1 MLSISLITI
10 GNELLRG
17 RIVNTNAA
25 KAGQLLRKNG
35 YSLTRT
41 LSISDT
47 KEAILDAV
55 EAELKISQVV
65 ILSGGLGPT
74 KDDITKHTLAEWS
87 ESEWIWHQPTLDFL
101 EERYTQRKRSLTEL
115 TRKQA
120 LVPSKCEVIH
130 NPNGTAPGM
139 QFSSGKHILFSLP
152 GVPFE
157 MLHLLEYEVIP
168 RAKSAFPSAVFRS
181 KVIRVSDIPESGA
194 AHRLEALEDTFPDN
208 VQLSYLPR
216 HDGLWLELSVNLA
229 QGKETEAEALLEKNA
244 EKIENLMWDKI
255 YAEGDHPIAEELA
268 RVMKEKKLSL
278 AVAESLTGGS
288 VSAKIVE
295 ISGASSFYKGSITAY
310 DVQVKMDVLGVPPD
324 LIEKNGVVSAEV
336 AEAMAIG
343 VKKLLKADIGLGTTG
358 LAEDDGEIKA
368 HAFLGFAH
376 NSSSDAREVR
386 LLYSRKVNI
395 ERCSNNLIQW
405 CLKKV
410 RESLD

>member
-1 MLSISLITI
+1 MQSISLITI

-25 KAGQLLRKNG
+25 KAGQILRKNG

-47 KEAILDAV
+47 KEAILQAV
-55 EAELKISQVV
+55 QDELEVSELV

-74 KDDITKHTLAEWS
+74 KDDITKHTLLEWS
-87 ESEWIWHQPTLDFL
+87 GSKWVWHQPTLDFL
-101 EERYTQRKRSLTEL
+101 EERYAQRKRALTEL

-120 LVPSKCEVIH
+120 LVPSQCEVIH

-139 QFSSGKHILFSLP
+139 LFQKDSRLLFSLP

-157 MLHLLEYEVIP
+157 MLYLLEHEVVP
-168 RAKSAFPSAVFRS
+168 RAKAIYPSAVFRS

-194 AHRLEALEDTFPDN
+194 AQRLEELEESLPPEF
-208 VQLSYLPR
+208 QLSYLPR
-216 HDGLWLELSVNLA
+216 HDGLWLELSVQLPA
-229 QGKETEAEALLEKNA
+229 GKEKEADSLLASYADKLEKVM
-244 EKIENLMWDKI
+244 EDKV
-255 YAEGDHPIAEELA
+255 YAVGDHPIAAELSQLL
-268 RVMKEKKLSL
+268 RKNKLSL
-278 AVAESLTGGS
+278 ALAESLTGGT

-295 ISGASSFYKGSITAY
+295 ISGVSSFYKGSVTAY
-310 DVQVKMDVLGVPPD
+310 DVQVKIDVLGVSAD
-324 LIEKNGVVSAEV
+324 LIKKHGVVSAEV
-336 AEAMAIG
+336 AMAMAVG

-358 LAEDDGEIKA
+358 IAEDDGDIKA
-368 HAFLGFAH
+368 HAFLGFAQ

-386 LLYSRKVNI
+386 LLYNRKVNI
-395 ERCSNNLIQW
+395 ERCSNYLLQW